1 MKLPLLLA
9 LLACAAPAS
18 AGDLPT
24 WTAQPGGLWRNI
36 VFTDPNGGFH
46 SLWCDPAQCGNGR
59 AGAANL
65 YETSQVSQVPME
77 VNNGALLPWNRE
89 SWRAW
94 RTTWSTKLSH
104 WRYDNVTREA
114 FQGDHRVPAREQ
126 SQMYAT
132 GSLWIIQPPSA
143 RLNDAFTEVAR
154 RDPPRQD
161 PPRRD
166 PPRRDPPRREEPRRE
181 EPRRDTPAP
190 ANPNGRILEFT
201 LFGETGQLVDGRP
214 YAEKESDWLSYAEH
228 REFLAACPQRQG
240 VEPTDTPACRTAVT
254 QARGRIAENMRTEVW
269 LQGKTYQQRY
279 REIVT
284 NLPANGPARDNRV
297 TDLLSLLSALRDKKY
312 GQPPNTEHEV
322 QLRAEE
328 RSRLGAAPAGAV
340 TAAKTGAVLLQE
352 YDAARAA
359 LDARDHVGLWQATNR
374 IRREVP
380 PAASQPDRRDET
392 ALLPRLT
399 PAQRDRLSAEER
411 TAYDAVIPPQPPD
424 APVNSPA
431 QQAAIRRA
439 LDWLRDHP
447 TAQEFAAITD
457 EAARRRICDRMRM
470 ERNASAGSTGVAAA
484 PDPANPNAGARAQLE
499 GREGEAVTAARTG
512 QADQSRVMDGQRP
525 GAAAP
530 RPGYTWPPEIIAACE
545 QLAAREPART
555 TPPPA
560 QEPPPP
566 AAQPGGSANM
576 TVAPVG
582 KPINDPAKETPPLTS
597 WNPLLNAAK
606 GGLAGAIV
614 GFALGGPLGMF
625 VGALVFGG
633 AAWGLTKV
641 DNA

>member
-36 VFTDPNGGFH
+36 VFTDPNGAVH
-46 SLWCDPAQCGNGR
+46 SLWCNPAQCGPGR
-59 AGAANL
+59 SGAANL
-65 YETSQVSQVPME
+65 YETAQVSQVPMQL
-77 VNNGALLPWNRE
+77 NNGAILPWNRE
-89 SWRAW
+89 SWQAW

-114 FQGDHRVPAREQ
+114 FQGDHRVATREQ

-132 GSLWIIQPPSA
+132 GSLWIVQPPSA
-143 RLNDAFTEVAR
+143 RRTDAFTEVAR
-154 RDPPRQD
+154 REPPRRDPPPRQEPPRRDPPPRQD
-161 PPRRD
+161 PPRN
-166 PPRRDPPRREEPRRE
+166 
-181 EPRRDTPAP
+181 PA
-190 ANPNGRILEFT
+190 RILEFT

-214 YAEKESDWLSYAEH
+214 YPEKESDWLSYAEH
-228 REFLAACPQRQG
+228 REFLAACPQQQG
-240 VEPTDTPACRTAVT
+240 VAPTDNAACRAAVT
-254 QARGRIAENMRTEVW
+254 TARGRIAENMRTEVW

-284 NLPANGPARDNRV
+284 NLPPDGAARDNRV
-297 TDLLSLLSALRDKKY
+297 TDLLSLLAALRDKKY
-312 GQPPNTEHEV
+312 GQPPDTEHEV

-328 RSRLGAAPAGAV
+328 RSRLGAAQAGAV
-340 TAAKTGAVLLQE
+340 TAGKTGAVLLQE

-359 LDARDHVGLWQATNR
+359 LDARDHVGLWQATTR

-380 PAASQPDRRDET
+380 PAGPGRD
-392 ALLPRLT
+392 APNAGLLPRLT

-457 EAARRRICDRMRM
+457 EAERRRICDKMRM
-470 ERNASAGSTGVAAA
+470 ERDASAGRTGAAA
-484 PDPANPNAGARAQLE
+484 GPDAVNPNAGARAQLE
-499 GREGEAVTAARTG
+499 GREGEATTAARSG
-512 QADQSRVMDGQRP
+512 DGSDQSRVLDGQTP
-525 GAAAP
+525 GAATAA

-545 QLAAREPART
+545 QLASREPGRT
-555 TPPPA
+555 TPPPS
-560 QEPPPP
+560 QVPPPP

-576 TVAPVG
+576 TAAPVG
-582 KPINDPAKETPPLTS
+582 RPINDPAKETPPLTS

-614 GFALGGPLGMF
+614 GFALGGPLGML